1 MQRICPNCG
10 HIQRPTMRDA
20 APHRVEH
27 AKRIASEYGIEIW
40 PGNFVRETDAA
51 ALLGMTASALRKQVM
66 EGRNEV
72 DFIQRGNRRF
82 YSLEQI
88 AEFL

>member
-1 MQRICPNCG
+1 MQTTCPNCG
-10 HIQRPTMRDA
+10 YTQRASMDDA
-20 APHRVEH
+20 APERIEH
-27 AKRIASEYGIEIW
+27 AKQIASEHGIEIW

-51 ALLGMTASALRKQVM
+51 ALLGLTASALRKQVT

-88 AEFL
+88 ANFV